1 VMTVLGSGAV
11 TVVDASA
18 LRFTDSHAVHRGQ
31 PVAMLG
37 LKVDFLTSGCRYD
50 VRQRRGLA
58 PDTSRAITDATEA
71 MEIGSLER

>member
-1 VMTVLGSGAV
+1 V

-18 LRFTDSHAVHRGQ
+18 LRFTDSHAVQRGQ

-50 VRQRRGLA
+50 VRRRAGLVPA
-58 PDTSRAITDATEA
+58 AAAESSA
-71 MEIGSLER
+71 EILEVAASTK